1 MLPTDRIPRPFFSAL
16 GAGPLMI
23 VALGCGGPDPSAS
36 RVPSTAL
43 EVSSVSSV
51 VALPEEAPPVI
62 AVSVV
67 TPPAPAP
74 APEVPD
80 AGLLTTC
87 VEDRSIV
94 IHKAAR
100 TLELRCGDALAAR
113 FQASLGNSPEGHKQ
127 REGDGKTPEGEYFI
141 SMKFPSQF
149 HMSLQIAYPNVAD
162 ADAGLADKTID
173 ATQHAAI
180 KRAYASC
187 REPPQTTQLGSLLQ
201 IHGGGGGPDVGDWT
215 LGCVAVDNA
224 EIEVVFAFQK
234 PGCDASG
241 KPNTRVLITP

>member
-1 MLPTDRIPRPFFSAL
+1 MPPLDRLLCAFAFLPLSLA
-16 GAGPLMI
+16 
-23 VALGCGGPDPSAS
+23 VGCGGATDPGVTRAGT
-36 RVPSTAL
+36 PA
-43 EVSSVSSV
+43 
-51 VALPEEAPPVI
+51 PFEAPTI
-62 AVSVV
+62 ATADVV
-67 TPPAPAP
+67 LQGKDPALSEVPAAAPEPP
-74 APEVPD
+74 APEVPR
-80 AGLLTTC
+80 AELLSAC
-87 VEDRSIV
+87 DEVRSIV

-113 FQASLGNSPEGHKQ
+113 FSASLGSAPEGHKE

-162 ADAGLADKTID
+162 ADAGLARGTISKS
-173 ATQHAAI
+173 QHAAVV
-180 KRAYASC
+180 RAYDTC
-187 REPPQTTQLGSLLQ
+187 REPPQTTPLGSLLQ

-224 EIEVVFAFQK
+224 EIEVVFAFHR

-241 KPNTRVLITP
+241 KPHTRVLITP